1 MTESIVVM
9 GVSGSGKTRVGKA
22 LARAFEL
29 RFLEGDDF
37 HPTANIAKM
46 QGGQPLTDADRSP
59 WLAALNQALQEHHAR
74 GQAVVLA
81 CSALKESY
89 RQQLQQG
96 VVKLRFVYL
105 HSNVGQLLPRV
116 ENRRAHFMPASL
128 LQSQF
133 DALEEPEH
141 AIRVDALLPV
151 GAIVREVLAALS
163 EYPSK
168 T

>member
-29 RFLEGDDF
+29 PFLEGDDF
-37 HPTANIAKM
+37 HPPANIAKM
-46 QGGQPLTDADRSP
+46 QAGQPLTDADRSP
-59 WLAALNQALQEHHAR
+59 WLAALNQALQEQQAR

-81 CSALKESY
+81 CSALKETY
-89 RQQLQQG
+89 RQQLQQDG
-96 VVKLRFVYL
+96 VKLRFVYL
-105 HSNVGQLLPRV
+105 HSSLDKLRQRV
-116 ENRRAHFMPASL
+116 ENRRTHFMPASL

-151 GAIVREVLAALS
+151 GVIVREVRNELG
-163 EYPSK
+163 Y
-168 T
+168 

>member
-22 LARAFEL
+22 LARAL
-29 RFLEGDDF
+29 KLPFLEGDDF
-37 HPTANIAKM
+37 HPPANIAKM
-46 QGGQPLTDADRSP
+46 QSGQPLTDADRAP
-59 WLAALNQALQEHHAR
+59 WLATLNQALQEHHAS

-81 CSALKESY
+81 CSALKETY

-96 VVKLRFVYL
+96 GVQLRFVYL
-105 HSNVGQLLPRV
+105 HSSADKLRQRV
-116 ENRRAHFMPASL
+116 ENRRTHFMPVSL

-133 DALEEPEH
+133 DTLEEPEH

-151 GAIVREVLAALS
+151 GAIVRLVRKELG
-163 EYPSK
+163 Y
-168 T
+168 